1 MHPLARQLTR
11 QIASIAALI
20 CSVPLCEVA
29 QAQAQTQPLA
39 EAPPTPPPTL
49 TLTPTVPAQPVPP
62 APNQDRVM
70 QATTAD
76 EADAENQRPY
86 DNAGLPRGYSLEAQ
100 TDLRQSQ
107 GIVTRSLGLKA
118 SGYMDTLHYGG
129 LSGNVTWQG
138 DGAGTGQPVSY
149 ILRQMGMPFEGGW
162 RADNALGMTNLPTL
176 DLARKSPRITLT
188 GPTMLGLTSHWVRN
202 GDLGVLLGAGKPG
215 QFSGFPVARF
225 DIASGGNYALLGVH
239 DQRRN
244 ARGLWAWGGML
255 AQANNVPSV
264 LSFSAEGMGT
274 LNAQGTYLT
283 GRHEWPGSDAA
294 DGGGFVQVNLLA
306 GGNTGINF
314 DGLANPRANGL
325 WLDGGFSQGPVLHSW
340 GLFRLDPQLAWLDL
354 PTANDLQGG
363 YWRLSRRTRQWS
375 METSLD
381 LLSSVSGTTSN
392 GYFASQS
399 LRYQY
404 SSSTSFGGSANLRR
418 FGGNSQALLL
428 YSQFVNPL
436 GSSRA
441 QAEWANADS
450 GDRLTRFQFDHDWSF
465 VQALRL
471 STSVSL
477 DTERKQGVESQ
488 GRGVAIN
495 GYWLLGQNLS
505 ATHSLQ
511 GRWSTEQ
518 TQFTLNTGVTWRFAP
533 QWSLQANIFAIQ
545 GQVNP
550 LVLAQSPLT
559 PVVPITQ
566 ALNDS
571 GVFMTVRYDFN
582 AGRATA
588 PLGGAPG
595 TAAGRLEGSVYLDD
609 NQSGKREASE
619 RGAANVTVVLDG
631 RFSVQTDAQ
640 GRFEFAYVKSGA
652 HVLTVISDNLPLP
665 WGLVKDGRTE
675 VRVVTRDTTV
685 VDIGAQKQ

>member
-1 MHPLARQLTR
+1 MRPSARKVTRQVTRKITR
-11 QIASIAALI
+11 QIASIAAFI
-20 CSVPLCEVA
+20 CSPCLCGVA
-29 QAQAQTQPLA
+29 LSQTIPA
-39 EAPPTPPPTL
+39 AIV
-49 TLTPTVPAQPVPP
+49 VPA
-62 APNQDRVM
+62 APYQDRVM
-70 QATTAD
+70 QGVL
-76 EADAENQRPY
+76 AEESDSLGQQAY
-86 DNAGLPRGYSLEAQ
+86 DPAGLPRGYSLEAQ

-107 GIVTRSLGLKA
+107 GIATRSLGLKA
-118 SGYMDTLHYGG
+118 SGYLDTLHFGG

-138 DGAGTGQPVSY
+138 DGDGSGQPVSY

-176 DLARKSPRITLT
+176 DLARKGARITLT
-188 GPTMLGLTSHWVRN
+188 GPAMLGLTSHWVQN

-225 DIASGGNYALLGVH
+225 EVASGGNYALLGLH
-239 DQRRN
+239 DQMRN
-244 ARGLWAWGGML
+244 AQGLWAWGGML
-255 AQANNVPSV
+255 AQASNVPSV
-264 LSFSAEGMGT
+264 LSFSADGMGT
-274 LNAQGTYLT
+274 LNAEGTYLT
-283 GRHEWPGSDAA
+283 GRHEWAGSDAA
-294 DGGGFVQVNLLA
+294 DGGGFMQVNLLA
-306 GGNTGINF
+306 GSNSGTNF
-314 DGLANPRANGL
+314 DGLSNPRATGV
-325 WLDGGFSQGPVLHSW
+325 WIDGGFSRGPVLHSW
-340 GLFRLDPQLAWLDL
+340 GMFRLEPNLAWLDL

-363 YWRLSRRTRQWS
+363 YWRFSRRTRQWS
-375 METSLD
+375 MESGLD
-381 LLSSVSGTTSN
+381 LLSSVSGANSS

-404 SSSTSFGGSANLRR
+404 SSSTSFGGSLNLRR
-418 FGGNSQALLL
+418 FGGSSQALLL

-441 QAEWANADS
+441 LAEFANSDS
-450 GDRLTRFQFDHDWSF
+450 GDRLTRFQIDHDWSF

-495 GYWLLGQNLS
+495 GDWQFGQNLS
-505 ATHSLQ
+505 ASHSLQ

-533 QWSLQANIFAIQ
+533 QWSLQANLYAIQ
-545 GQVNP
+545 GQLNP
-550 LVLAQSPLT
+550 LTLAQSPLT
-559 PVVPITQ
+559 PVLPLTQ
-566 ALNDS
+566 AVNDS

-582 AGRATA
+582 AGRSSA
-588 PLGGAPG
+588 PLGGFPG
-595 TAAGRLEGSVYLDD
+595 AAAGRLEGSVYLDD

-665 WGLVKDGRTE
+665 WALVKDGRTE
-675 VRVVTRDTTV
+675 VRVVTRDTTT
-685 VDIGAQKQ
+685 VDIGALKQ